1 MICIILLDPLALAVT
16 IIHPERPHM
25 FVNLICA

>member
-1 MICIILLDPLALAVT
+1 MTCIMLLDPLALAVT
-16 IIHPERPHM
+16 IIHLDRPHM